1 MHIVVFLEIYA
12 LFVEKTLKEKKK
24 EKVNQAIHGELE
36 GNNRLIF
43 KLYCMARKGDKKYKF
58 RDLSLIITMI
68 IL

>member
-24 EKVNQAIHGELE
+24 KKVNQAIHGELE

-68 IL
+68 IP